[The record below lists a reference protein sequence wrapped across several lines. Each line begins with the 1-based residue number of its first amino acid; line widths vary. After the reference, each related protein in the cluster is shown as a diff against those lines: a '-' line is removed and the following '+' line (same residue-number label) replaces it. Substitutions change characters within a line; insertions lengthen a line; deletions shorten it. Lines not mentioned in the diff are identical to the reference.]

1 MDLYDG
7 RIGTVCVVSGSG
19 CQIAPRARQ
28 ARCHSCGPIFPVINT
43 VVIRAAPVNACA
55 AA

>member
-7 RIGTVCVVSGSG
+7 RIGTCASIGLG
-19 CQIAPRARQ
+19 MLIAPLARQ

-43 VVIRAAPVNACA
+43 VVIRADPVDACA